1 MSSQSKHPM
10 EEPLEKKESNKR
22 RKYEQVEPG
31 WGAKLDVTL
40 NKKREPKSTIQD
52 SPKRPL
58 PPPKPPSPPI
68 SPTTQIPQNPQDSQ
82 PPELPSA
89 QSNSGS
95 PENSEIPPSNPDDS
109 SPHNESFAQGF

>member
-58 PPPKPPSPPI
+58 VHGRFVPI
-68 SPTTQIPQNPQDSQ
+68 VI
-82 PPELPSA
+82 L
-89 QSNSGS
+89 
-95 PENSEIPPSNPDDS
+95 IICV
-109 SPHNESFAQGF
+109 